1 MTSTTPDHSGR
12 ILVLLGIRPD
22 VIRCALILRL
32 LKERLGDRCVFAWSG
47 QHYSDNMKDIFF
59 RQLEI
64 APPDLELG
72 ASGSTDGEIVAS
84 VIERLSAAL
93 VDIRPAATI
102 FLGDTNTVM
111 GSIACAS
118 LNVPIVH
125 IEGCMRSYDWRMPEE
140 KYRTVIDHL
149 ADVIYAYF
157 PEYKRQGELEG
168 LDSERIV
175 VTGNPIVDIL
185 ETYFLSGR
193 IRLSDADRI
202 ALFADYGIGPDDS
215 FLVMTSHRREN
226 VENPD
231 SLQRI
236 ISLAGESGMPVAFPA
251 SYRTQRTL
259 QEFAIDIPAN
269 VRISDPIGYSELL
282 ELMVHSKGA
291 LTDSGTVVEEAAVL
305 GVPCV
310 QMRTAT
316 ERPQVYDCGASVKF
330 DPHVDA
336 GADARA
342 EILAGLARRAS
353 GDWTHALGDGH
364 ASERIV
370 DDLCARLENDTFRG
384 HAPDAMRRPIHR
396 SYGTGTSDLGRS

>member
-1 MTSTTPDHSGR
+1 MSEVPEHSGR

-22 VIRCALILRL
+22 VIRCALILNMLR
-32 LKERLGDRCVFAWSG
+32 ERLGDRCVFAWSG

-64 APPDLELG
+64 SPPDLELG

-84 VIERLSAAL
+84 VIEKLSVVL
-93 VDIRPAATI
+93 VDLRPAAVV

-149 ADVIYAYF
+149 ADVIYTYF

-185 ETYFLSGR
+185 EHYFLSGK
-193 IRLSDADRI
+193 IRLSATDLK
-202 ALFADYGIGPDDS
+202 ALYNSYGIGSDDL

-226 VENPD
+226 VEKAE
-231 SLQRI
+231 SLDRI
-236 ISLAGESGMPVAFPA
+236 ISLAGEAQVPVLFPA
-251 SYRTQRTL
+251 SYRTQRNL
-259 QEFAIDIPAN
+259 SEFGIVVPDN

-282 ELMVHSKGA
+282 ELMVHSKGV
-291 LTDSGTVVEEAAVL
+291 LTDSGTVVEETAVL

-330 DPHVDA
+330 DPHEA
-336 GADARA
+336 IGADGRA
-342 EILAGLARRAS
+342 EILAGLARRS
-353 GDWTHALGDGH
+353 GGAWTHTLGDGN

-370 DDLCARLENDTFRG
+370 DDLCARLESDTFRG